1 MLNHNKAHETAG
13 ILRQK
18 INYISVVNTTI
29 EKAKSKEESVHI
41 LENKALRKKKKKYL
55 GQSSSQCTLCIGLT
69 RNTSFQR

>member
-18 INYISVVNTTI
+18 INYISVVNTII

-41 LENKALRKKKKKYL
+41 LENKALRKKKKNDPVF
-55 GQSSSQCTLCIGLT
+55 GSIIITMHTLYRT
-69 RNTSFQR
+69 Y

>member
-41 LENKALRKKKKKYL
+41 LENKALRKKKKN
-55 GQSSSQCTLCIGLT
+55 IWV
-69 RNTSFQR
+69 NHHHNVHFV

>member
-18 INYISVVNTTI
+18 INYISVVNTII

-41 LENKALRKKKKKYL
+41 LENKALRKKKNDPVF
-55 GQSSSQCTLCIGLT
+55 GSIIITMHTLYRT
-69 RNTSFQR
+69 Y